1 MYVSSR
7 AENFCD
13 ERAFV
18 RRLLWWSERQD
29 LNLRPYDPKSYAL
42 PNCATP
48 RCWEKEESNLQILMA
63 PSNRIC
69 SPSFAFCLFSHRYP
83 LHSSKISL
91 AQMQVGRAARTLTF
105 LGYGI
110 IAVAIS
116 AGAFEEVFMLLL
128 QEQHSGAG
136 SENWTRTFCLEGR
149 RRSLLTIPA

>member
-1 MYVSSR
+1 MLREGGIEPPNIDGAIKQDLQSQLY
-7 AENFCD
+7 
-13 ERAFV
+13 
-18 RRLLWWSERQD
+18 RLLI
-29 LNLRPYDPKSYAL
+29 LSY
-42 PNCATP
+42 C
-48 RCWEKEESNLQILMA
+48 
-63 PSNRIC
+63 
-69 SPSFAFCLFSHRYP
+69 P

-136 SENWTRTFCLEGR
+136 SEN
-149 RRSLLTIPA
+149 